1 MNVKIN
7 QCIISKHCA
16 YSLSF
21 CTQTA
26 PITMQVT
33 LPRVAASTTPR
44 HKQRQAYCNKTCIH
58 LQNRPNSA
66 ELINCAGRGFQ
77 KKMPSLVPQCLGCQ
91 DFPFTLLFSDAQL

>member
-21 CTQTA
+21 HMQTA

-33 LPRVAASTTPR
+33 LPRAAASTTALA
-44 HKQRQAYCNKTCIH
+44 KRQAYCSKTCIH
-58 LQNRPNSA
+58 LQNHPNTA

-77 KKMPSLVPQCLGCQ
+77 KKMPSLVPQCLRCQ